1 MNKKIQ
7 LFLAVSGIMGPLL
20 LGLKVLIIGFFHP
33 NYNHIT
39 QYMSELG
46 AINAPYAIIYN
57 VGLIFGGLLIIFFSY
72 SIYIEFNQKK
82 TILSTIGSILIF
94 ISGLSFLLIAF
105 FPCDP
110 DCINVSTIGIIHA
123 YLSDSAE
130 LSLIMAPLFLIK
142 KFKETIEWNNV
153 FYYSVISLIF
163 GIVFYIIYKSYI
175 FINYIGL
182 FQRISFGIPLLWL
195 VIIGIKLFKIKINN
209 N

>member
-7 LFLAVSGIMGPLL
+7 KIFALSGIIGPILF
-20 LGLKVLIIGFFHP
+20 VLNIFVIGFFHP

-46 AINAPYAIIYN
+46 AINAPYAMIIN
-57 VGLIFGGLLIIFFSY
+57 LGFVFGGLLIIFFSY
-72 SIYIEFNQKK
+72 ILFLEFNQKQ
-82 TILSTIGSILIF
+82 TIFSTIGSILIF
-94 ISGLSFLLIAF
+94 ISGLSFLLIGF

-130 LSLIMAPLFLIK
+130 LSLIIAPVFLIK
-142 KFKETIEWNNV
+142 KFKEIKIWNSV
-153 FYYSVISLIF
+153 YLYSILSIIFGLIF
-163 GIVFYIIYKSYI
+163 FIIYKSNIYEDHV
-175 FINYIGL
+175 GL

-195 VIIGIKLFKIKINN
+195 IIIGIKEYKTKTQ
-209 N
+209 